1 MKIKKFKYKNKINDL
16 TIRKKIYISFRY
28 VWILGII
35 VSLLGVIFLIKTNHD
50 YKYAVKNYGY
60 SQGTIGKLGMEF
72 NEQRALLSNMALSND
87 KITLAEINKSLNRNI
102 QDVSKLLEELGKTIV
117 GNKEKEIYSQITNN
131 SLEYRKIREKAMNLF
146 LDEKNEEG
154 LLLLTEQGNQI
165 SDVISEEINSLLEEN
180 INQSEIVINNL
191 KRLEIISIIISLS
204 SILVFIII
212 SSRLSQKVS
221 TSISKPLESIKD
233 AANDLSCGKLNIEL
247 DYKSKD
253 EIGYL
258 FESFKVM
265 IYNFKNYI
273 GEIDEVL
280 GNISNGNLNTF
291 TSDNYSGDFIA
302 LKKSL
307 DNIILSLNNTF
318 HEIRMSAI
326 EVENGSEQVAKN
338 AQYLSQGATDQ
349 ASVIEELTALAGEI
363 NEKARNN
370 LLNAKSTDEI
380 VKRLVDEMETGHK
393 GMNNMLEAMMN
404 IEKSS
409 SNIKNIINTIYEIA
423 EQINL
428 LSLNAAIEAARAGEA
443 GKGFA
448 VVAEEIK
455 KLAGESSEAVKNTES
470 LIKESIASVKNGK
483 NITNSTAN
491 SLKIVLEKTKEATD
505 LVSKITMAS
514 EEQSMS
520 IEQIKEGIESIVGV
534 VQSNSEIAE
543 ESASASEELAIQSEN
558 LNNILKKFIL
568 LRGYI

>member
-180 INQSEIVINNL
+180 INQSEIIINNL

-280 GNISNGNLNTF
+280 ENISNGNLNTF

-370 LLNAKSTDEI
+370 ILNAKSTDEI

-470 LIKESIASVKNGK
+470 LIKESIASVNNGK

-568 LRGYI
+568 NPSN

>member
-180 INQSEIVINNL
+180 INQSEIIINNL

-428 LSLNAAIEAARAGEA
+428 LSLNAVIEAARAGEA

-470 LIKESIASVKNGK
+470 LIKESIASVNNGK

-568 LRGYI
+568 NPSN

>member
-568 LRGYI
+568 NPSN

>member
-1 MKIKKFKYKNKINDL
+1 M
-16 TIRKKIYISFRY
+16 
-28 VWILGII
+28 
-35 VSLLGVIFLIKTNHD
+35 IFLIKTNHD

-180 INQSEIVINNL
+180 INQSEIIINNL

-280 GNISNGNLNTF
+280 ENISNGNLNTF

-470 LIKESIASVKNGK
+470 LIKESIASVNNGK

-568 LRGYI
+568 NPSN

>member
-1 MKIKKFKYKNKINDL
+1 MKIKKFKYKNKINNL

-180 INQSEIVINNL
+180 INQSEIIINNL

-307 DNIILSLNNTF
+307 DNIILSLNNIF

-470 LIKESIASVKNGK
+470 LIKESIASVNNGK

-568 LRGYI
+568 NPSN

>member
-87 KITLAEINKSLNRNI
+87 KITLAEINKSLNINI

-180 INQSEIVINNL
+180 INQSEIIINNL

-455 KLAGESSEAVKNTES
+455 KLAGESSEAVKNTEI
-470 LIKESIASVKNGK
+470 LIKESIASVNNGK

-568 LRGYI
+568 NPSN

>member
-35 VSLLGVIFLIKTNHD
+35 VSLLGVIFLIKTNHE

-180 INQSEIVINNL
+180 INQSEIIINNL

-470 LIKESIASVKNGK
+470 LIKESIASVNNGK

-568 LRGYI
+568 NPSN